1 MKKTILY
8 LLLLTLTLVSCTT
21 ITISEKDAFDVKRTI
36 DESFIREQ
44 GASVETVRIPTEDGL
59 YLQGW
64 WISKSDAIG
73 TVLYY
78 GGNGFVRVASQHIIQ
93 AFLQHPVNLLVFDYR
108 GYGQNNGEPSVDG
121 LKMDGA
127 AAYHFLL
134 KEKGIS
140 PHQLVI
146 HGHSLGSFIATYMAS
161 ENDCAGLVLESPITT
176 IQELTNMLVPWF
188 VKPLVRFKI
197 DDQLKK
203 NNNVEWIADYRKPL
217 LVIAGD
223 ADKVTPHNMAEKLY
237 KSSSTLS
244 SGKLIIIKD
253 GSHNDLPMHDVYF
266 AEISRFYQDVFMTI
280 ASEKQDSIF

>member
-8 LLLLTLTLVSCTT
+8 LLLLTLTVVSCTT
-21 ITISEKDAFDVKRTI
+21 ITISEKDVFDVKRTI
-36 DESFIREQ
+36 DESFIKEQ
-44 GASVETVRIPTEDGL
+44 GASVETVRIPTKDGL
-59 YLQGW
+59 SLYGW
-64 WISKSDAIG
+64 WISKPDAIG

-93 AFLQHPVNLLVFDYR
+93 AFLRHPVNLLVFDYR
-108 GYGQNNGEPSVDG
+108 GYGQNNGDPSVDG
-121 LKMDGA
+121 LRMDGS
-127 AAYHFLL
+127 AAYHFLVQ
-134 KEKGIS
+134 EKGVS

-161 ENDCAGLVLESPITT
+161 EYECAGLVLESPITT

-203 NNNVEWIADYRKPL
+203 NNNVEWIADYRNPL

-223 ADKVTPHNMAEKLY
+223 ADKVTPYAMAEKLY
-237 KSSSTLS
+237 NSSSTS
-244 SGKLIIIKD
+244 TDKLIIIKD
-253 GSHNDLPMHDVYF
+253 GSHNDLPMHEEYF
-266 AEISRFYQDVFMTI
+266 TEIGQFYHDVFINI
-280 ASEKQDSIF
+280 ASEKKDALF